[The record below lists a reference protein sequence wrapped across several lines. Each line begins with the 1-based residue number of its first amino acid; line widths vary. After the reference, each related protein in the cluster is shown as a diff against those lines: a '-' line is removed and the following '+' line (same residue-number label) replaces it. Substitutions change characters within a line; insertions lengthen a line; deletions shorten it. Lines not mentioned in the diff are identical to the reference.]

1 MQKLE
6 FSVDINAT
14 ADKVWQVLFEKDNN
28 GVWLAALDEG
38 TTFEGTWAEGSI
50 MKFLDDKNNGM
61 YNLVEKYVLH
71 RELKMKHLGWIVDGQ
86 LNPMNW
92 ENSYVRYLL
101 VTNEDGTLIKGEINS
116 LDEFVSFFESKYP
129 KNFLN
134 IKELAESV

>member
-14 ADKVWQVLFEKDNN
+14 ADKVWQILFEKDNN

-61 YNLVEKYVLH
+61 YNLVEKNVLH
-71 RELKMKHLGWIVDGQ
+71 SELKMKHLGWIVDGQ

-92 ENSYVRYLL
+92 ENSYVKYLL
-101 VTNEDGTLIKGEINS
+101 VANENGTLLKGEINS